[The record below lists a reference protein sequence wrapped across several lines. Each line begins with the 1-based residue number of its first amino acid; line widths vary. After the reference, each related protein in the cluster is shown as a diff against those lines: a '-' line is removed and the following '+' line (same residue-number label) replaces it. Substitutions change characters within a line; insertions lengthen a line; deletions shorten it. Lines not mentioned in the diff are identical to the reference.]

1 MEKNNNTT
9 AKRKKPSV
17 TMEEIIDE
25 DKCVHDHNYL
35 GISFNPEPNGDY
47 WKPKASM
54 CGVLCKSCNGSFY
67 GDHKKCK
74 ISVKRPA
81 MTCKGREKYGCTYC
95 LCNICFTTKL
105 INTTNDNKRTKR
117 SRRTVVNSNA

>member
-1 MEKNNNTT
+1 
-9 AKRKKPSV
+9 
-17 TMEEIIDE
+17 MEEEIDE

-54 CGVLCKSCNGSFY
+54 CGVLCKSCNGNFD
-67 GDHKKCK
+67 GKNKKCK
-74 ISVKRPA
+74 VSYKTPA

-105 INTTNDNKRTKR
+105 INTTDDNKRTKR